1 MTGMSFKRGE
11 VITRG
16 MDFGE
21 KKENIQL
28 RDQKLR
34 CLFIREMEIG
44 KLDMWLW
51 DEEKRIRQRQK
62 LELMIIVQMVSKVRL

>member
-1 MTGMSFKRGE
+1 M
-11 VITRG
+11 
-16 MDFGE
+16 
-21 KKENIQL
+21 
-28 RDQKLR
+28 R

-51 DEEKRIRQRQK
+51 DEEKRISQRPK